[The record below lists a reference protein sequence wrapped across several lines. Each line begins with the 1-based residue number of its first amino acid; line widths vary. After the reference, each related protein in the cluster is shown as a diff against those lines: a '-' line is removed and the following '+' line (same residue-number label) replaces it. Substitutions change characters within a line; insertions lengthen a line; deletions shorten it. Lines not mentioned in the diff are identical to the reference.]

1 MKKLRGFTLAE
12 LMIALV
18 VLGVLMAVVTP
29 AIMST
34 RPDKNKMMIKK
45 AYYVA
50 EGIVSNLINNPALY
64 PDNTDNCVADP
75 APTADNPCYWGFDD
89 KRQVNS
95 GGAQSTDLNGLI
107 TTGKLNYTGNN
118 KFNLLFAEHLN
129 VKAVD
134 ATSTSLNSV
143 TTNDGMQWFFS
154 RTSWPAPG
162 TVPNTAEWI
171 AAGDA
176 AVVDARTAVGG
187 ANHQLDSSGRKI
199 ILVDA
204 NGDKGPNGCEKLSSN
219 SGANSPQCSTAA
231 AQGDNF
237 DQFRI
242 MIFADGR
249 MQIHPDDARAS
260 EYVTIGASVQKK

>member
-1 MKKLRGFTLAE
+1 
-12 LMIALV
+12 
-18 VLGVLMAVVTP
+18 MAVVTP

-64 PDNTDNCVADP
+64 ADNTDNCFDSTDPANASRP

-89 KRQVNS
+89 KRQVSS
-95 GGAQSTDLNGLI
+95 GGNPNTTLNGLI
-107 TTGKLNYTGNN
+107 TTSAYAGNN

-129 VKAVD
+129 VKAANAASV
-134 ATSTSLNSV
+134 TSLTSV
-143 TTNDGMQWFFS
+143 TTNDGMRWFFPTGS
-154 RTSWPAPG
+154 
-162 TVPNTAEWI
+162 EWV
-171 AAGDA
+171 AANPAGDA
-176 AVVDARTAVGG
+176 GG
-187 ANHQLDSSGRKI
+187 WNNHALDDSGRKV

-219 SGANSPQCSTAA
+219 SGDNSPQCTNAA
-231 AQGDNF
+231 AQGNNF

-242 MIFADGR
+242 VIFADGR
-249 MQIHPDDARAS
+249 MQIHRDDERAS
-260 EYVTIGASVQKK
+260 EYVTIGSSVQKN